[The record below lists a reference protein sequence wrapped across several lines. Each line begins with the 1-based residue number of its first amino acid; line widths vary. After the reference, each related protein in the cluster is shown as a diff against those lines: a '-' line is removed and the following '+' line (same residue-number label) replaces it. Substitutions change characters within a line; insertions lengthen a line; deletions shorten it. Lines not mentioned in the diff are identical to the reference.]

1 MKKSLLALAV
11 LGAFAGAA
19 SAQSSVTLYGKIDL
33 GGVYDSGAIGTN
45 AKSVRLSS
53 GVSGG
58 SRLGFKGVEDLGG
71 GLKASFQLETG
82 FCADSNAGAPN
93 FCTGG
98 NNFMGRQAHVDL
110 SGGFGTVALGR
121 QYTPG
126 FLVVTTV
133 DPFGTGLAGQTTNLF
148 DEAGGA
154 KGNPRFNNA
163 VVYTTPNLGGFT
175 ASLAAAAGETTG
187 NWKANRQFG
196 GSASYAAGPLYVA
209 ASFHRVNDAGGA
221 TGKKDWNIG
230 GVYDFGMLKA
240 HALYQTTKNGQA
252 PVAAKAAVTTVCS
265 TGTCTLTPAVA
276 AVNTS
281 WTDAADYML
290 GVSVPFGQSTVLASY
305 INHNDKTA
313 NNYDARQFG
322 IGYYYALSKRTS
334 LYSAYAHI
342 SNKNGAQYTVGNA
355 TEAGT
360 GNAAFNL
367 GIVHNF

>member
-19 SAQSSVTLYGKIDL
+19 SAQSSVTLYGKIDV

-45 AKSVRLSS
+45 AKSVRISS

-71 GLKASFQLETG
+71 GLKASFQIETG

-110 SGGFGTVALGR
+110 SGGFGNVALGR

-126 FLVVTTV
+126 FLNVTTV
-133 DPFGTGLAGQTTNLF
+133 DPFGTGLAGQVTNLF
-148 DEAGGA
+148 DEAGSA
-154 KGNPRFNNA
+154 KGNPRVNNA
-163 VVYTTPNLGGFT
+163 VIYTTPNMGGFT
-175 ASLAAAAGETTG
+175 ASAMFGAGEKTG
-187 NWKANRQFG
+187 DWKAGRSVGFSG
-196 GSASYAAGPLYVA
+196 TYAGGPLYVGLAYNKINNA
-209 ASFHRVNDAGGA
+209 ATPTASA
-221 TGKKDWNIG
+221 KKDWNVG
-230 GVYDFGMLKA
+230 AVYDFGMLKA
-240 HALYQTTKNGQA
+240 HGLYQSVKDAG
-252 PVAAKAAVTTVCS
+252 PVYQ
-265 TGTCTLTPAVA
+265 
-276 AVNTS
+276 
-281 WTDAADYML
+281 DAAEYML
-290 GVSVPFGQSTVLASY
+290 GVSVPMGQSTILASY
-305 INHNDKTA
+305 VNHNDKTSV
-313 NNYDARQFG
+313 NRDADQYG
-322 IGYYYALSKRTS
+322 VGYYYALSKRTS

-342 SNKNGAQYTVGNA
+342 KNKNGATFTVGNA

-360 GNAAFNL
+360 GNSAFNL